1 MKTTEY
7 FLKKIRTFIMSDK
20 NYLTSK
26 FIKKLGYYPNFNS
39 PKSFNE
45 KVNFRMIH
53 DRNPLHS
60 QFADKLAVREYV
72 TQTIGQEHIV
82 PILATYQHVDE
93 IDLTKLP
100 QRFVLKC
107 THDSGS
113 SIICTDKSKFDLQK
127 AKDKLSFHLMK
138 NLYYITRE
146 RHYKNIPSQ
155 IICEEYIDLFE
166 QKTRKLVPETCRIH
180 CFSGKPVYAEIDYT
194 DEDGTEFI
202 NLYDTDWQLQPVSFG
217 YPQMLEPINEPTQFR
232 EMLRL
237 AEILVTPFDYCR
249 ADFLMAENKLYF
261 SELTFAPNAGRTVI
275 TPLSWDF
282 KLGELWEQ
290 KITTPNMLHTF
301 KPELTLAS
309 LSKKK

>member
-1 MKTTEY
+1 MKKTEY
-7 FLKKIRTFIMSDK
+7 FLKKLRVLIMSDK
-20 NYLTSK
+20 SYLTNK
-26 FIKKLGYYPNFNS
+26 FIKKLGYYPNFNA

-60 QFADKLAVREYV
+60 QFADKLAVRDYV

-93 IDLTKLP
+93 IDIAKLP

-113 SIICTDKSKFDLQK
+113 SIICTNKSQFDLQK
-127 AKDKLSFHLMK
+127 AKDKLSFHLLK

-146 RHYKNIPSQ
+146 RHYKNIPAH

-166 QKTRKLVPETCRIH
+166 QKKRKLVPETCRIH
-180 CFSGKPVYAEIDYT
+180 CFSGKPVYAEIDYA

-217 YPQMLEPINEPTQFR
+217 HPQMLEPISEPAQFR

-249 ADFLMAENKLYF
+249 ADFLMTENKLYF

-275 TPLSWDF
+275 SPLSWDF

-290 KITTPNMLHTF
+290 KITTPNMLHAR
-301 KPELTLAS
+301 KPELALAN
-309 LSKKK
+309 LNKKK

>member
-1 MKTTEY
+1 MKKTEY

-72 TQTIGQEHIV
+72 TQTIGQEHIM

-146 RHYKNIPSQ
+146 RHYKNIPAQ

-166 QKTRKLVPETCRIH
+166 EKTRKLVPETCRIH

-217 YPQMLEPINEPTQFR
+217 YPQMLEPVSEPTQFR

>member
-1 MKTTEY
+1 MKKTEY
-7 FLKKIRTFIMSDK
+7 FLKKFRALIMSDK
-20 NYLTSK
+20 SYLTNK
-26 FIKKLGYYPNFNS
+26 FIKKLGYYPNFNA

-60 QFADKLAVREYV
+60 QFADKLAVRDYV

-93 IDLTKLP
+93 IDITKLP

-113 SIICTDKSKFDLQK
+113 SIICTDKSRFDLQK
-127 AKDKLSFHLMK
+127 AKDKLSFHLLK

-146 RHYKNIPSQ
+146 RHYKNIPAQ

-166 QKTRKLVPETCRIH
+166 QKKRKLVPETCRIH

-202 NLYDTDWQLQPVSFG
+202 NLYDTEWQLQPVSFG
-217 YPQMLEPINEPTQFR
+217 YPQMLEPVSEPPQFR

-275 TPLSWDF
+275 SPLSWDF

-290 KITTPNMLHTF
+290 KITTPNMLHSR
-301 KPELTLAS
+301 KPELALAN
-309 LSKKK
+309 LNKKK

>member
-1 MKTTEY
+1 MKKTEY
-7 FLKKIRTFIMSDK
+7 FLKKFRALIMSDK
-20 NYLTSK
+20 SYLTNK
-26 FIKKLGYYPNFNS
+26 FIKKLGYYPNFNA

-60 QFADKLAVREYV
+60 QFADKLAVRDYV

-93 IDLTKLP
+93 IDITKLP

-113 SIICTDKSKFDLQK
+113 SIICTDKSQFDLQK
-127 AKDKLSFHLMK
+127 AKDKLSFHLLK

-146 RHYKNIPSQ
+146 RHYKNIPAQ

-166 QKTRKLVPETCRIH
+166 QKKRKLVPETCRIH

-202 NLYDTDWQLQPVSFG
+202 NLYDTEWQLQPVSFG
-217 YPQMLEPINEPTQFR
+217 YPQMLEPVSEPTQFR

-275 TPLSWDF
+275 SPLSWDF

-290 KITTPNMLHTF
+290 KITTPNMLHSR
-301 KPELTLAS
+301 KPELALAN
-309 LSKKK
+309 LNKKK

>member
-1 MKTTEY
+1 MKKTEY
-7 FLKKIRTFIMSDK
+7 FLKKFRALIMSDK
-20 NYLTSK
+20 SYLTNK
-26 FIKKLGYYPNFNS
+26 FIKKLGYYPNFNA

-60 QFADKLAVREYV
+60 QFADKLAVRDYV

-93 IDLTKLP
+93 IDITKLP

-113 SIICTDKSKFDLQK
+113 SIICTDKSQFDLQK
-127 AKDKLSFHLMK
+127 AKDKLSFHLLK

-146 RHYKNIPSQ
+146 RHYKNIPAQ

-166 QKTRKLVPETCRIH
+166 QKKRKLVPETCRIH

-202 NLYDTDWQLQPVSFG
+202 NLYDTEWQLQPVSFG
-217 YPQMLEPINEPTQFR
+217 YPQMLEPVSEPTQFR

-275 TPLSWDF
+275 SPLSWDF

-290 KITTPNMLHTF
+290 KITTPNMLHSR
-301 KPELTLAS
+301 KPELVLAN
-309 LSKKK
+309 LNKKK

>member
-1 MKTTEY
+1 MKKTEY
-7 FLKKIRTFIMSDK
+7 FLKKFRALIMSDK
-20 NYLTSK
+20 SYLTNK
-26 FIKKLGYYPNFNS
+26 FIKKLGYYPNFNA

-60 QFADKLAVREYV
+60 QFADKLAVRDYV

-93 IDLTKLP
+93 IDITKLP

-113 SIICTDKSKFDLQK
+113 SIICTDKSQFDLQK
-127 AKDKLSFHLMK
+127 AKDKLSFHLLK

-146 RHYKNIPSQ
+146 RHYKNIPAQ

-166 QKTRKLVPETCRIH
+166 QKKRKLVPETCRIH

-202 NLYDTDWQLQPVSFG
+202 NLYDTEWQLQPVSFG
-217 YPQMLEPINEPTQFR
+217 YPQMLEPVSEPTQFR

-275 TPLSWDF
+275 SPLSWDF

-290 KITTPNMLHTF
+290 KITTPNMLHSR
-301 KPELTLAS
+301 KPELILAN
-309 LSKKK
+309 LNKKK

>member
-1 MKTTEY
+1 MKKTEY
-7 FLKKIRTFIMSDK
+7 FLKKFRALIMSDK
-20 NYLTSK
+20 SYLTNK
-26 FIKKLGYYPNFNS
+26 FIKKLGYYPNFNA

-60 QFADKLAVREYV
+60 QFADKLAVRDYV

-93 IDLTKLP
+93 IDITKLP

-113 SIICTDKSKFDLQK
+113 SIICTDKSRFDLQK
-127 AKDKLSFHLMK
+127 AKDKLSFHLLK

-146 RHYKNIPSQ
+146 RHYKNIPAQ

-166 QKTRKLVPETCRIH
+166 QKKRKLVPETCRIH

-202 NLYDTDWQLQPVSFG
+202 NLYDTEWQLQPVSFG
-217 YPQMLEPINEPTQFR
+217 YPQMLEPVSEPTQFR

-275 TPLSWDF
+275 SPLSWDF

-290 KITTPNMLHTF
+290 KITTPNMLHSR
-301 KPELTLAS
+301 KPELALAN
-309 LSKKK
+309 LNKKK

>member
-1 MKTTEY
+1 MKKTEY

-146 RHYKNIPSQ
+146 RHYKNIPAQ

-166 QKTRKLVPETCRIH
+166 EKTRKLVPETCRIH

-217 YPQMLEPINEPTQFR
+217 YPQMLEPVSEPTQFR

>member
-1 MKTTEY
+1 MKKTEY
-7 FLKKIRTFIMSDK
+7 FLKKFRALIMSDK
-20 NYLTSK
+20 SYLTNK
-26 FIKKLGYYPNFNS
+26 FIKKLGYYPNFNA

-60 QFADKLAVREYV
+60 QFADKLAVRDYV

-93 IDLTKLP
+93 IDITKLP

-113 SIICTDKSKFDLQK
+113 SIICTDKSRFDLQK
-127 AKDKLSFHLMK
+127 AKDKLSFHLLK

-146 RHYKNIPSQ
+146 RHYKNIPAQ

-166 QKTRKLVPETCRIH
+166 QKKRKLVPETCRIH

-202 NLYDTDWQLQPVSFG
+202 NLYDTEWQLQPVSFG
-217 YPQMLEPINEPTQFR
+217 YPQMLEPVSEPSQFR

-237 AEILVTPFDYCR
+237 AEIWWRHLII
-249 ADFLMAENKLYF
+249 A
-261 SELTFAPNAGRTVI
+261 ELTF
-275 TPLSWDF
+275 
-282 KLGELWEQ
+282 
-290 KITTPNMLHTF
+290 
-301 KPELTLAS
+301 
-309 LSKKK
+309 

>member
-1 MKTTEY
+1 MKKTEY
-7 FLKKIRTFIMSDK
+7 FLKKFRALIMSDK
-20 NYLTSK
+20 SYLTNK
-26 FIKKLGYYPNFNS
+26 FIKKLGYYPNFNA

-60 QFADKLAVREYV
+60 QFADKLAVRDYV

-93 IDLTKLP
+93 IDITKLP

-113 SIICTDKSKFDLQK
+113 SIICTDKSRFDLQK
-127 AKDKLSFHLMK
+127 AKDKLSFHLLK

-146 RHYKNIPSQ
+146 RHYKNIPAH

-166 QKTRKLVPETCRIH
+166 QKKRKLVPETCRIH

-217 YPQMLEPINEPTQFR
+217 YPQMLEPVSEPTQFR

-275 TPLSWDF
+275 SPLSWDF

-290 KITTPNMLHTF
+290 KITAPNMLHSRQ
-301 KPELTLAS
+301 PGLAFAN
-309 LSKKK
+309 LNKKK